1 MHLEEAETGNSQDAW
16 KASLLWGR
24 RDSKPLC
31 LPASIWSKKFV
42 DTRGNSSSA
51 QRMKFQGQGHVS
63 PLPFV
68 ILATTFL
75 AESSTAHVEASSR
88 RVFGMTGCLP
98 GLSSLVGPFLLK
110 EGPTPFGEGLWTSS
124 FHTTKGWSK
133 ASSAR
138 RPKGATGWIFKLR
151 LVCSL

>member
-1 MHLEEAETGNSQDAW
+1 
-16 KASLLWGR
+16 
-24 RDSKPLC
+24 
-31 LPASIWSKKFV
+31 
-42 DTRGNSSSA
+42 
-51 QRMKFQGQGHVS
+51 
-63 PLPFV
+63 
-68 ILATTFL
+68 
-75 AESSTAHVEASSR
+75 
-88 RVFGMTGCLP
+88 MTGCLP

-138 RPKGATGWIFKLR
+138 RPKGATGWIFKLW